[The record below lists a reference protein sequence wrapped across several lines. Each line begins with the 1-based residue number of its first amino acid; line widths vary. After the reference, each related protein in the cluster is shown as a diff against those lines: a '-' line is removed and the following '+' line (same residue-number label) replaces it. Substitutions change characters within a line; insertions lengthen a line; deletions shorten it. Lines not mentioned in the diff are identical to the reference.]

1 MAQWQ
6 SDPIQGMNVYN
17 LKSTPSSA
25 APKPMPSPLINA
37 SKTLSR
43 SYRQI
48 LESFKTKEP
57 TGNGYLKPQDASDLL
72 RRFK

>member
-1 MAQWQ
+1 MTEWQ
-6 SDPIQGMNVYN
+6 TDPIQGMNVYN
-17 LKSTPSSA
+17 LKTTPT
-25 APKPMPSPLINA
+25 KPTAKPLPSPLINA
-37 SKTLSR
+37 SKSLTK

-57 TGNGYLKPQDASDLL
+57 TGNGDLKPQDAADLL